1 MNKFLFLRCP
11 GGGLSLQRPSQRKQK
26 MQSLDQGMTTVGG
39 GVPGEGQSQLGRK
52 AERACWEGSRERSGR
67 GFVTHLRKENN
78 VSGG

>member
-39 GVPGEGQSQLGRK
+39 SQAKDRASLAGKQSV
-52 AERACWEGSRERSGR
+52 RAG
-67 GFVTHLRKENN
+67 KEAGNALDGD
-78 VSGG
+78 S